1 MTEFQIISQF
11 NSFLISNAMYLAVF
25 TFLLWMAFRGVIR
38 LSENGGTIF
47 NKVLSS
53 LFSLTVVYF
62 NLQTLGFLY
71 ANWQGTAYSLSQ
83 LDNLSPTAES
93 FVNFVGG
100 GSLDGF
106 SLIPADPI
114 AIIFWIVVL
123 ISLLVPTWTAPEPK

>member
-123 ISLLVPTWTAPEPK
+123 ISLLVPTWTAPEY

>member
-71 ANWQGTAYSLSQ
+71 AN
-83 LDNLSPTAES
+83 LSPTAES